1 MRFRKIKN
9 KEIFLVSSESARSP
23 YVESDLQAALWQMY
37 STARQESLSAQ
48 QMMESVISW
57 GMAAAAALIAGMAFL
72 TQPTFNGKIDDNVI
86 QLICWFFVSFVG
98 MIEASEYMTQTGRML
113 RAGYFARQIE
123 RKIVKMIGRFP
134 SDMAWEIFLSNK
146 KRRLFPGYYFTGGG
160 TILLLAGAQFAPFLL
175 YPEDKRLSIFSQ
187 KWWEFP
193 VVGTISIVLMCLV
206 QFSIYQRRFPTKD

>member
-1 MRFRKIKN
+1 MF
-9 KEIFLVSSESARSP
+9 FVSSEYAKSSCTD
-23 YVESDLQAALWQMY
+23 SDIQAALWQMY
-37 STARQESLSAQ
+37 STVRQESLSAQ

-113 RAGYFARQIE
+113 RAGYFARQLE
-123 RKIVKMIGRFP
+123 RKIIKMIGRFP
-134 SDMAWEIFLSNK
+134 PDMAWEIFLSNK

-175 YPEDKRLSIFSQ
+175 YPEDKRLNIFSQ
-187 KWWEFP
+187 QWWEFP
-193 VVGTISIVLMCLV
+193 VVGTISIILMCLV